1 MTEPTAPPPDGAT
14 PEGDGTTPETTPPPT
29 AEDVARLEAR
39 WRRSANSARPARS
52 DLSEFK
58 ASSKASMTETE
69 RALAEAREQAAAE
82 VRTQYGARLA
92 RTEYIAEAAKRNPG
106 YDVAA
111 VLDDINLARFIGD
124 DGEPDSKAI
133 AASVARLVPEA
144 TAAGPAQPPA
154 FDGGARTTAPAGPD
168 MNRLLRQA
176 IGRA

>member
-1 MTEPTAPPPDGAT
+1 MGAARQGEPGRRRRDREGRQTAVAT
-14 PEGDGTTPETTPPPT
+14 
-29 AEDVARLEAR
+29 
-39 WRRSANSARPARS
+39 
-52 DLSEFK
+52 
-58 ASSKASMTETE
+58 
-69 RALAEAREQAAAE
+69 
-82 VRTQYGARLA
+82 YGQRLA

-106 YDVAA
+106 YDVQA

-168 MNRLLRQA
+168 MNRLIRQA
-176 IGRA
+176 AGRA

>member
-1 MTEPTAPPPDGAT
+1 MTEPTPDPAPDQAAQPDTQSAADQPT
-14 PEGDGTTPETTPPPT
+14 DTT
-29 AEDVARLEAR
+29 D
-39 WRRSANSARPARS
+39 W
-52 DLSEFK
+52 K
-58 ASSKASMTETE
+58 
-69 RALAEAREQAAAE
+69 AEARKWEQRAKENRAAAAE
-82 VRTQYGARLA
+82 IEKARKAAMTESERAVAEAEERGRQTVVATYGQRLA

-106 YDVAA
+106 YDVQA

-168 MNRLLRQA
+168 MNRLIRQA
-176 IGRA
+176 AGRA

>member
-1 MTEPTAPPPDGAT
+1 MTDPTTPPPDGAT
-14 PEGDGTTPETTPPPT
+14 PDDDGATPETPPPPT
-29 AEDVARLEAR
+29 AENVARLEAALEKER
-39 WRRSANSARPARS
+39 ELRKAREK

-58 ASSKASMTETE
+58 SQQRQSMTDAE

-144 TAAGPAQPPA
+144 TATGPAGPPS
-154 FDGGARTTAPAGPD
+154 FDGGARRTAPAAPD
-168 MNRLLRQA
+168 MNALIRQA
-176 IGRA
+176 AGRA

>member
-1 MTEPTAPPPDGAT
+1 VTDPATPPPGGET
-14 PEGDGTTPETTPPPT
+14 PPEGGTTPETPPAVT
-29 AEDVARLEAR
+29 AEDVARVQAALDKER
-39 WRRSANSARPARS
+39 GLRRDRERELN
-52 DLSEFK
+52 EFK
-58 ASSKASMTETE
+58 NQQRQSMTDAD
-69 RALAEAREQAAAE
+69 RKLAEAREQAAAE

-106 YDVAA
+106 YDVQA

>member
-1 MTEPTAPPPDGAT
+1 MTEPTTPAPDGAT
-14 PEGDGTTPETTPPPT
+14 PDGDGTTPDAPPAPT
-29 AEDVARLEAR
+29 AENVARLEAALAKER
-39 WRRSANSARPARS
+39 ERRRTAEQAAKDGENAR
-52 DLSEFK
+52 
-58 ASSKASMTETE
+58 KASMTEAE
-69 RALAEAREQAAAE
+69 RAVAEAREQAAAE
-82 VRTQYGARLA
+82 VRTQFGARLA

-168 MNRLLRQA
+168 MNALIRQA
-176 IGRA
+176 AGRP

>member
-14 PEGDGTTPETTPPPT
+14 PEGDGTTPETPPPPT
-29 AEDVARLEAR
+29 AENVARLEAALEKER
-39 WRRSANSARPARS
+39 ELRKAREK

-58 ASSKASMTETE
+58 SQQRQSMTDAE

-144 TAAGPAQPPA
+144 TATGPAQPPA

-168 MNRLLRQA
+168 MNRLIRQA
-176 IGRA
+176 AGQP